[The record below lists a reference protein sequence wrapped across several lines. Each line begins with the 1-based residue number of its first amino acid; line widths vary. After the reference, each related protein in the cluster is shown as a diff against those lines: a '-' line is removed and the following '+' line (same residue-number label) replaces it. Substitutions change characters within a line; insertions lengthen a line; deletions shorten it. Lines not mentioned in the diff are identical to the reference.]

1 MDNNRTMHNLS
12 TIIKRLEAVV
22 SRLEDLSV
30 FDGPVLPSTL
40 TDSNSEAIQAFDDFI
55 DSSVKQ
61 YLLLSNRLGGLVA
74 VQAAEVFKGFQE
86 QRKFLCITTQ
96 AAKPDP
102 ATLET
107 LLGPTKDAIVAV
119 TDIQKKNRFDGMYV
133 HLTAVADG
141 IRMLAW
147 VNIHSRPFVYVEE
160 SLGSAQFFGNKIFK
174 NQKEKDKLEVEWI
187 KSYYQVCQGLV
198 SYVKLHFPTGITW
211 NVRGGLVETVMGL
224 S

>member
-1 MDNNRTMHNLS
+1 MENNRTMHNLS
-12 TIIKRLEAVV
+12 TIMKRLEAVV

-40 TDSNSEAIQAFDDFI
+40 TDSTSEAIQAFDDFI

-86 QRKFLCITTQ
+86 QRKFLSVTTQ
-96 AAKPDP
+96 AAKPDQ

-119 TDIQKKNRFDGMYV
+119 TGIQEKNRFDEMHV

-160 SLGSAQFFGNKIFK
+160 SLGSAQFFGNKILK
-174 NQKEKDKLEVEWI
+174 NQKDK
-187 KSYYQVCQGLV
+187 
-198 SYVKLHFPTGITW
+198 
-211 NVRGGLVETVMGL
+211 
-224 S
+224 